1 MDQPDIDRLD
11 VIRLS
16 GVRAYGYHGVFA
28 QEKREGQ
35 EFSVDVALHVDTRPA
50 ARTDDVART
59 VDYGVV
65 AEAVTAV
72 VTGDPLDL
80 IETLCQRIADAV
92 LAFDGVQVVDVTVH
106 KPHAPI
112 TVPFDDVT
120 VSIRRTTGRVGG
132 GAGR

>member
-1 MDQPDIDRLD
+1 MDEPDAVALD
-11 VIRLS
+11 VITLS
-16 GVRAYGYHGVFA
+16 GVRAYGYHGVFE

-35 EFSVDVALHVDTRPA
+35 EFSADVALHVDTRPA
-50 ARTDDVART
+50 ARADDVART
-59 VDYGVV
+59 VDYGAV

-72 VTGDPLDL
+72 ITGEPLDL

-92 LAFDGVQVVDVTVH
+92 LAFEAVRMVEVTVH

-120 VSIRRTTGRVGG
+120 VSIRRAATRSGG
-132 GAGR
+132 GVGR